1 MSNFFFQRA
10 THIVYC
16 DYCMYHKWNE
26 NNTDIP
32 AFEYHRI
39 TARHCRHYLHTI
51 EYCEVQSQI
60 NAAKRTRRLKTNKGD
75 QDACIKAL
83 TLFARSKWPRDRHE
97 TMFSRLLMQQIATA
111 ADRIKFIKDFCNKLA
126 HTYNLANCS
135 LRLHAS
141 DIVSILQTTIS
152 SDKQDLQPIEG
163 QNT

>member
-1 MSNFFFQRA
+1 MSNSFFQRA

-39 TARHCRHYLHTI
+39 TARHCRRYLHTI
-51 EYCEVQSQI
+51 EYCEAQSQI

-75 QDACIKAL
+75 QNACIKTL
-83 TLFARSKWPRDRHE
+83 TLFARSKWPRGRHE
-97 TMFSRLLMQQIATA
+97 TMFSKLLMQQIATA
-111 ADRIKFIKDFCNKLA
+111 AGRIKFIKDFCNKLA

-152 SDKQDLQPIEG
+152 SNKQDLQPIEG